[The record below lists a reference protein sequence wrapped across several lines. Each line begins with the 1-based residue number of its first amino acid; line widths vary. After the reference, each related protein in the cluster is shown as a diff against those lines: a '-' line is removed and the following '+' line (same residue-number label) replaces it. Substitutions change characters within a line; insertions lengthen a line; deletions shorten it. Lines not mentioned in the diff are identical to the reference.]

1 MVTQEGRKEI
11 LDLVAAGKI
20 DAAEAAAMLSGKGAP
35 VAGDAAVE
43 TPDAVLANPEIPAA
57 EASAA
62 EASAAEAP
70 AAEAPAAEKKAAT
83 TPGSAPTWLKVRV
96 SDLQSGKNRVRVNIP
111 LRIVRVGMRLGAG
124 FVPESEHV
132 DWRQLEQLIDEGGVG
147 MLVDVQDENS
157 GEHIEVYV
165 E

>member
-1 MVTQEGRKEI
+1 MVTQEARREI

-20 DAAEAAAMLSGKGAP
+20 DAAEAAAMLSGKESPA
-35 VAGDAAVE
+35 AGDVAAE
-43 TPDAVLANPEIPAA
+43 APAA
-57 EASAA
+57 EAPAA
-62 EASAAEAP
+62 EAPAAEAP
-70 AAEAPAAEKKAAT
+70 AAEAPAAEKKAAA
-83 TPGSAPTWLKVRV
+83 TPNSAPSWLKVRV
-96 SDLQSGKNRVRVNIP
+96 SDMQSGKSRVRVNIP

-147 MLVDVQDENS
+147 MLVDVQDETS